1 MFFGENANACCK
13 KVIDQMGSLLRVA
26 AGCLLAYIS
35 VCLAGCGQ
43 SSTIGATNAAK
54 AAGVGNC
61 AAATAEDSRQ
71 WQGRWTLVSANWNG
85 VPQTADAQ
93 WVVDGDHY
101 TVRHN
106 GSDAEVDPFK
116 LDACKKHVDVHHHD
130 TPKGTYGGSLKGIYE
145 IKGDRLKVT
154 YDPTA
159 RQYPASLE
167 SKPGTG
173 QVAYEFRRD

>member
-1 MFFGENANACCK
+1 
-13 KVIDQMGSLLRVA
+13 MGSLLHVA
-26 AGCLLAYIS
+26 AGCLL
-35 VCLAGCGQ
+35 VLCGGCLIGCDQ
-43 SSTIGATNAAK
+43 SSTIDPVNAAK

-61 AAATAEDSRQ
+61 AAATAEDTRQ
-71 WQGRWTLVSANWNG
+71 WQGTWTLVSATWNG
-85 VPQTADAQ
+85 ESQTADAK

-116 LDACKKHVDVHHHD
+116 LDGCNKHVDVHHHD

-145 IKGDRLKVT
+145 IKADRLRVA

-159 RQYPASLE
+159 RQYPTSFE
-167 SKPGTG
+167 SKPGSR
-173 QVAYEFRRD
+173 QVSYEFRRD